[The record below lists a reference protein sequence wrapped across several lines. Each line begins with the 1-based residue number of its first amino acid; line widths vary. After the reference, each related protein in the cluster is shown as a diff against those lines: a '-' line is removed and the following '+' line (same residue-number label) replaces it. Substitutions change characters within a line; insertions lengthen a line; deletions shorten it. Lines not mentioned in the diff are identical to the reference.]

1 MSEKTNI
8 IIIDDHRIVRK
19 GIKELLENLGDYVVI
34 DEFENG
40 VNFIGELPELKTV
53 PDVFILDYS
62 MPMLNGIEVLQKAIN
77 IKEDYKFLL
86 LTQHLEEDIID
97 NAYKYGARGF
107 LNKTCTAQDLKFAI
121 DNIVTFGYT
130 NISEIL
136 KRIRNYNEV
145 KPNKALSSLE
155 LSDKELFFLE
165 LVCDENEYTYNE
177 IADKMNVSVKTVDF
191 YRGKLFTKLNVK
203 SKVGLVL
210 YSYKYQLTK
219 PFIKEQAN

>member
-1 MSEKTNI
+1 MSKKTNI

-19 GIKELLENLGDYVVI
+19 GIKELLENLGNYVVV

-40 VNFIGELPELKTV
+40 VNFIGKLPELKTI

-62 MPMLNGIEVLQKAIN
+62 MPMLNGIEVLQKAMD

-86 LTQHLEEDIID
+86 LTQHLEEDIIN

-121 DNIVTFGYT
+121 DNIVSLGYT

-136 KRIRNYNEV
+136 KRIRNYNDTRLEV
-145 KPNKALSSLE
+145 STLIE
-155 LSDKELFFLE
+155 FSDKELFFLE

-191 YRGKLFTKLNVK
+191 YRGRLFTKLNVK

-210 YSYKYQLTK
+210 YSFKYRLTK
-219 PFIKEQAN
+219 PFKNE